1 MCAFLISFF
10 FFLMIRRPPRST
22 LFPYTTL
29 FRSQQEAAKQLGF
42 SAAITMR
49 IAQQL
54 YEGVEVGAE
63 GPVGLIT
70 YMRTDSVRV
79 ADSAVDQA
87 RDFIAKEFGKRYLPE
102 APVLHKSGKGNTR
115 VQDAH
120 EAIRPTDVLRRP
132 DDLKKHLDA
141 RQLKLYQLIWRRFV
155 ASQMNPAVF
164 ETTKVDFDLGRFGF
178 GAHRSRALC
187 GGYHKLYHEA

>member
-1 MCAFLISFF
+1 MVAAPGRLPFVVPTVKKGER
-10 FFLMIRRPPRST
+10 RRPAPPPFRTST
-22 LFPYTTL
+22 L
-29 FRSQQEAAKQLGF
+29 QQEAAKQLGF

-120 EAIRPTDVLRRP
+120 EAIRPTDE
-132 DDLKKHLDA
+132 
-141 RQLKLYQLIWRRFV
+141 I
-155 ASQMNPAVF
+155 
-164 ETTKVDFDLGRFGF
+164 GR
-178 GAHRSRALC
+178 AHV
-187 GGYHKLYHEA
+187 